1 MIKGAYLLLFSTRGY
16 ASEVN
21 ENEGRNWADEKLTNG
36 RAGHFP
42 QPLCLHTSR
51 REIAAFYCL
60 LPRCRDLEEIAE
72 VTDKTVMVCF
82 QPVGRVEHSNGLSAL
97 LKDIECIQTDGID
110 DLQDLLFSEG
120 GQLARADSRYHVG
133 P

>member
-60 LPRCRDLEEIAE
+60 LPLCRDLEEIAE
-72 VTDKTVMVCF
+72 VTDKTVMAGF
-82 QPVGRVEHSNGLSAL
+82 EPVRRIERSDVLSTL
-97 LKDIECIQTDGID
+97 LKDLECIRSDGIE
-110 DLQDLLFSEG
+110 DLQDLFIVER
-120 GQLARADSRYHVG
+120 GQLTRADGRSYVG
-133 P
+133 L